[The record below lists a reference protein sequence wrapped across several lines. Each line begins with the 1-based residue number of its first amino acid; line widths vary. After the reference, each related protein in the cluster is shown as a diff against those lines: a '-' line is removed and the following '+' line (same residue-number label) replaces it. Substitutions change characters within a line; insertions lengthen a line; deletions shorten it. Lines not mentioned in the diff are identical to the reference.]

1 MLRRSEA
8 GEALWRKILSTFPR
22 TAGSPALTSGTNS
35 QETGLT
41 TCLSEKTGVLQLK
54 VLGAIFWED
63 GSGAATL
70 RLDPGCI
77 SRRGF
82 LAEGWTSAAESADR
96 FAQTPLRGNRL
107 RSVTR
112 RLSSG
117 LIRQHFARQA
127 PRASILMAPLL
138 AMPDEI
144 LSRAQGKLP

>member
-1 MLRRSEA
+1 MLRRSGAE
-8 GEALWRKILSTFPR
+8 EALWRKILSTFPR

-41 TCLSEKTGVLQLK
+41 TCLSVKTGVLRLK
-54 VLGAIFWED
+54 ALGTIFWED

-96 FAQTPLRGNRL
+96 FAQTPWQGNRF
-107 RSVTR
+107 RSATR
-112 RLSSG
+112 PRSNGS
-117 LIRQHFARQA
+117 IPRRIAHPV
-127 PRASILMAPLL
+127 PRALTQVAPVL

-144 LSRAQGKLP
+144 LSRAQVKLP